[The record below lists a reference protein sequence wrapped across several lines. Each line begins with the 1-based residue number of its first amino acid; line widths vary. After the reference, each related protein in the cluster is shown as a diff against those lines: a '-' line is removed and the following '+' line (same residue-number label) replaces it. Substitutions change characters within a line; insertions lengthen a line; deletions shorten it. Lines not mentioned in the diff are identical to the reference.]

1 MPVVNFA
8 DHVTK
13 ATYGSCANST
23 DNGLVNVR
31 EIFDGVGLRV
41 MEPFVEKGACSAG
54 LEESAL
60 WQQPAHSSLLLSM
73 PISQTRL

>member
-1 MPVVNFA
+1 MDGMPVVAFA

-31 EIFDGVGLRV
+31 GIFDGIDLRV
-41 MEPFVEKGACSAG
+41 MEPFVEKGASCPY
-54 LEESAL
+54 LVESTL
-60 WQQPAHSSLLLSM
+60 
-73 PISQTRL
+73 